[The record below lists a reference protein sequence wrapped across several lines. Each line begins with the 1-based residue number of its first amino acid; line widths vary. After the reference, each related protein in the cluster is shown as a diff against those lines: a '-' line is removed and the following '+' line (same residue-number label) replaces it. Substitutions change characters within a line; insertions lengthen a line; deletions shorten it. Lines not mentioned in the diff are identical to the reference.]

1 MPMTIQETHPMQRL
15 TTVALSLAEQG
26 WVPDAAIRRGIRRL
40 LRRRLREIEGGGA
53 QSVAQKQMQLIE
65 RMSQSPVALVPD
77 AANAQHYEVPV
88 EFFRQVLG
96 PHLKYSSAFWPVGT
110 ATLAEAEAAGLR
122 ESCAHADLRDG
133 QTILELGCGW
143 GSLTLWMATQ
153 FPNCRITAVSNS
165 NSQRAYIES
174 QARSFGVDHRLEV
187 VTCDMNSFET
197 HSERYDRVV
206 SVEMFEHMR
215 NYQELM
221 RRISSW
227 LKPAGSLFVHIF
239 SHRALAY
246 PFEIEDE
253 DDWMARYFFT
263 GGLMPSADL
272 LLHFQDD
279 LVLEKRWQLNGYH
292 YQRTCEAWLVNQ
304 DRHREEILAI
314 LRDVY
319 GADQATRWFQRWRM
333 FFMACAELFGY
344 RSGAEWGVSHYLFR
358 KPTA

>member
-1 MPMTIQETHPMQRL
+1 MKTAIDLMEKGFIPDFMTRVGIRHLLAQRL
-15 TTVALSLAEQG
+15 RDKGRRCAEHGADLAQLLDALRHSPIALHTEQ
-26 WVPDAAIRRGIRRL
+26 
-40 LRRRLREIEGGGA
+40 
-53 QSVAQKQMQLIE
+53 
-65 RMSQSPVALVPD
+65 
-77 AANAQHYEVPV
+77 ANEQHYELPPA
-88 EFFRQVLG
+88 FFRNIMG
-96 PHLKYSSAFWPVGT
+96 EHMKYSAGYWPAGVE
-110 ATLAEAEAAGLR
+110 TLNEAETAMLALTCQRAGL
-122 ESCAHADLRDG
+122 EDG

-143 GSLTLWMATQ
+143 GSLTLWLAEHY
-153 FPNCRITAVSNS
+153 PNACIKAVSNS
-165 NSQRAYIES
+165 RPQREYIEGES
-174 QARSFGVDHRLEV
+174 RQRGITNVQIITA
-187 VTCDMNSFET
+187 DMNAFSIDQCF
-197 HSERYDRVV
+197 DRII